1 MTARYPLVLNG
12 TSIEE
17 LQAADTLAGVDAFAA
32 GTAMLFIQTA
42 APTGWTKSTTHNNKA
57 LRIVNGAAGSGGTTA
72 FTSVFGSR
80 TPAGSINTSGLSA
93 GAFTLSSNEMPS
105 HRHGLWSTN
114 INMTSLLGLGGG
126 TAQGIAAVGNQSGT
140 YSYNYVNVPYGD
152 GAGLPYMQATGG
164 GGSHSHS
171 MSGSATFTGTAMD
184 FAVQYVDAII
194 ATKD

>member
-1 MTARYPLVLNG
+1 MAARYPLVLNG

-17 LQAADTLAGVDAFAA
+17 LQAADTLAGVDAFAS

-42 APTGWTKSTTHNNKA
+42 APTGWTKSTTHNDKA
-57 LRIVNGAAGSGGTTA
+57 LRIVNGAAGSGGSTA
-72 FTSVFGSR
+72 FSSIFGSR

-93 GAFTLSSNEMPS
+93 GATTLSTSQMPA
-105 HRHGLWSTN
+105 HAHALWGSVTN
-114 INMTSLLGLGGG
+114 S
-126 TAQGIAAVGNQSGT
+126 S
-140 YSYNYVNVPYGD
+140 
-152 GAGLPYMQATGG
+152 GAGTGLASGGCRTVFGSGNGDSLQYIANGPTGGAQYVQNTGG

-194 ATKD
+194 ATKN

>member
-12 TSIEE
+12 TTIEE
-17 LQAADTLAGVDAFAA
+17 LQSADTLAGVDAFPA

-42 APTGWTKSTTHNNKA
+42 APTGWTKSTTHDNKA
-57 LRIVNGAAGSGGTTA
+57 LRIVSGTAGSGGSTA

-80 TPAGSINTSGLSA
+80 TPSGSVDASGLSA
-93 GAFTLSSNEMPS
+93 GATTLSTAQMPS
-105 HRHGLWSTN
+105 HTHNLHNSAYV
-114 INMTSLLGLGGG
+114 GG
-126 TAQGIAAVGNQSGT
+126 AAVGWSPSSGQNIGPSDIGT
-140 YSYNYVNVPYGD
+140 WT
-152 GAGLPYMQATGG
+152 LATGG

-194 ATKD
+194 ATKN